1 MKRIAETR
9 KKSKSFLIG
18 INEKCQP
25 VSGKSRPSYGGD
37 GDDIKFGNDL
47 KWQKM
52 PFTLKTKR
60 ILISHSSSST
70 PVFFRCVKHLYKR
83 VCPCVRGFVP
93 HVENPTRGA
102 SDGQYWLLLR
112 FQKIRVTD
120 GWTDGPTDRRTN
132 RRMDGRMDR
141 PSYRDARTH
150 LKDKIKT
157 KKGLAGETDWQK
169 EGSMDRPT
177 QTYLKIEKW
186 TLFGM

>member
-83 VCPCVRGFVP
+83 VCPSVRGFIP
-93 HVENPTRGA
+93 HVEKPPRGA
-102 SDGQYWLLLR
+102 SDGQYWLLLDASLH
-112 FQKIRVTD
+112 FYEWVCLSV
-120 GWTDGPTDRRTN
+120 
-132 RRMDGRMDR
+132 R
-141 PSYRDARTH
+141 PSRMLKNRHEAH
-150 LKDKIKT
+150 LMASI
-157 KKGLAGETDWQK
+157 
-169 EGSMDRPT
+169 GSCF
-177 QTYLKIEKW
+177 LLNL
-186 TLFGM
+186 TLE